1 MSVLDVMNYVRSTP
15 RNTNPAVIASMVEN
29 EQRSAVHE
37 EVASLQEIGAIGD
50 IEWVPFGSFT
60 KAQLG
65 FEDEVQEFGMVG
77 YSASPL
83 LTEGQLIKVRLKNIE
98 TESQVFRFEKEGI
111 PILAAGNNLSGN
123 MRLGDWILADVDFAS
138 VFNIPVRLIF
148 CSIFDDA
155 QQVEIFNGIQR
166 GISPQYIAE
175 NILIKQTTKKI
186 MEVPCVLES
195 NGVFV
200 GMCEQQL
207 QPGKRYLVSD
217 GERTQEMVCGIF
229 PIAMGSETEE
239 GLVFVYGG
247 NPAIFGEDDF
257 PFELPDTGEDFLYFS
272 GMIEMP
278 DTISAFVTLEPKT
291 LTIEEIG
298 YSNELNEGYF
308 KGKMGSE
315 VVGDISFMSF
325 DERDPNYVCHIKNNV
340 GFLYKHPIAPFNPY
354 EITKIKWWALLSGGE
369 SKPIVHECVDKNGVE
384 YYAVGCERDEDL
396 IDSLIYISYS
406 PFTLNTWD
414 GERTLEAGVYVTDLD
429 GWRIR
434 EVFRNGTVINKIE
447 PKYLPEGLGYSEFE
461 PQKIF
466 VYSGSYSNYQYVDL
480 GNWMYYIKLS
490 PSQWDLSI
498 IRELETKDLFGRIE
512 IFPITEFKQQYKT
525 DLNNKSYLAL
535 VPLDTGRFS
544 GFDAIIVTDTTITI
558 SGSNGT
564 VTVPTGTWLYQ
575 DHNDDFNIMEL
586 HGEEQET
593 VYPIPQ
599 KYIPALD
606 SIILNGAD
614 GKQYSLTVDTN
625 GQLSVKLI

>member
-1 MSVLDVMNYVRSTP
+1 
-15 RNTNPAVIASMVEN
+15 
-29 EQRSAVHE
+29 
-37 EVASLQEIGAIGD
+37 
-50 IEWVPFGSFT
+50 
-60 KAQLG
+60 
-65 FEDEVQEFGMVG
+65 
-77 YSASPL
+77 
-83 LTEGQLIKVRLKNIE
+83 
-98 TESQVFRFEKEGI
+98 
-111 PILAAGNNLSGN
+111 
-123 MRLGDWILADVDFAS
+123 
-138 VFNIPVRLIF
+138 
-148 CSIFDDA
+148 
-155 QQVEIFNGIQR
+155 
-166 GISPQYIAE
+166 
-175 NILIKQTTKKI
+175 

-195 NGVFV
+195 DGVFV

-229 PIAMGSETEE
+229 PVVMGSETGE

-247 NPAIFGEDDF
+247 NPAIFGEEDF

-325 DERDPNYVCHIKNNV
+325 DERDPNYVCHIKSSV

-354 EITKIKWWALLSGGE
+354 EITKIKWWALLLGGE

-414 GERTLEAGVYVTDLD
+414 GERTLGAGVYVTDLD

-461 PQKIF
+461 PTKLF
-466 VYSGSYSNYQYVDL
+466 TYSENYGNYQYIDL
-480 GNWMYYIKLS
+480 
-490 PSQWDLSI
+490 
-498 IRELETKDLFGRIE
+498 
-512 IFPITEFKQQYKT
+512 
-525 DLNNKSYLAL
+525 
-535 VPLDTGRFS
+535 
-544 GFDAIIVTDTTITI
+544 
-558 SGSNGT
+558 
-564 VTVPTGTWLYQ
+564 
-575 DHNDDFNIMEL
+575 
-586 HGEEQET
+586 
-593 VYPIPQ
+593 
-599 KYIPALD
+599 
-606 SIILNGAD
+606 
-614 GKQYSLTVDTN
+614 
-625 GQLSVKLI
+625 